1 MEKDIKEIVLN
12 ARKEGKVVIWAI
24 DGLRSIPL
32 EELVE
37 QPVEGLLYDLN
48 RLEEIIMTYMD
59 SPKWINDFACAQVIR
74 YLKNKLE
81 NTEEKIMKKWY
92 FTFGIGMHLAD
103 TEASLAHS
111 YVEVEAESYGE
122 AREIMVSWYGTMWAF
137 QYDEERG
144 KEVIEKY
151 APVKLK
157 TLYEKNPGE
166 IIKVTIR

>member
-1 MEKDIKEIVLN
+1 
-12 ARKEGKVVIWAI
+12 
-24 DGLRSIPL
+24 
-32 EELVE
+32 
-37 QPVEGLLYDLN
+37 
-48 RLEEIIMTYMD
+48 
-59 SPKWINDFACAQVIR
+59 
-74 YLKNKLE
+74 
-81 NTEEKIMKKWY
+81 MKKWY
-92 FTFGIGMHLAD
+92 FTFGIGMSLRG
-103 TEASLAHS
+103 ESLACS

-166 IIKVTIR
+166 IIKVTIG